1 MSMETTYVETDLG
14 LVCGRC
20 ASAAPPRLVCTSC
33 GRAFA
38 SVTEATRAV
47 ALYAMAVY
55 DSRRA
60 RRRGP
65 EVAPG

>member
-1 MSMETTYVETDLG
+1 MDSTYVETDLG
-14 LVCGRC
+14 PVCSRC
-20 ASAAPPRLVCTSC
+20 TSAAPPRLVCTSC

-55 DSRRA
+55 DA
-60 RRRGP
+60 RRGLRHGP
-65 EVAPG
+65 GIAAG